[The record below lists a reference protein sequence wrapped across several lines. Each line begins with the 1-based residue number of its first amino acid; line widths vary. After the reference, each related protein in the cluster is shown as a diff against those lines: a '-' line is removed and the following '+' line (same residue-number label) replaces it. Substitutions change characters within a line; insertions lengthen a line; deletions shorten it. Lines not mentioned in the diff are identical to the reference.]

1 MVQVYTGTGKGKT
14 TAAIGLACRA
24 IGRGL
29 KVYMIQFL
37 KGGWETGELKAI
49 EERENF
55 KIVQYGRKEFVDP
68 SNPSK
73 EDMDL
78 AKKALDHAREVL
90 KSGEWDM
97 VILDELNVAINMG
110 LVPLEEALQLIKEKP
125 EEVELVITG
134 RGAPKEI
141 IEVADL
147 VTEMREVK
155 HYYRKGIPAR
165 KGIEY

>member
-1 MVQVYTGTGKGKT
+1 
-14 TAAIGLACRA
+14 
-24 IGRGL
+24 
-29 KVYMIQFL
+29 
-37 KGGWETGELKAI
+37 
-49 EERENF
+49 F

-73 EDMDL
+73 EDLDL

-90 KSGEWDM
+90 KSGGWDM